1 MTDSAHTQTPGAG
14 EGQASLEYMLK
25 LAGPMVISNISFTA
39 MQFIDRVMVSRL
51 GTESLAAVWPAAM
64 AAFLPSSFLL
74 GVMTSVNTFV
84 SQSLGRKRYADCS
97 NYCWQAVSMGLVYS
111 VISIL
116 AVWPMAGWLFR
127 AMGHP
132 ASIIPLEVTYLRI
145 MLYCQ
150 FLAVFIWSSSQFFMG
165 IHRPII
171 TMWAALIAQVVN
183 VFSNYVL
190 IFGHFGFPK
199 MGIAGAG
206 WGTFIGMAVGA
217 AVRMGAFLTG
227 DVNRRFE
234 SRRSFGLDATRIFDL
249 IKVGFPAGIAVCVS
263 VALWGVVLSGLMGTF
278 GKAAMAATTAV
289 LSCMNVSFMPVVGIS
304 TALTAA
310 VGKSIGSGRK
320 DLAVRQVSVCVRM
333 AVVYMGI
340 IGACFFLFRNG
351 IMKFWAP
358 ADDKVVEA
366 GVKILVFA
374 AVFQVFDALTIIYTG
389 ALRGAGDTVWLA
401 VVSATGATLVLG
413 LGGILIVTQLPQ
425 LGETGPWTAALAEI
439 IFVAVSYRWR
449 FKSKRWM
456 RIDLFR
462 RRGMEMPPETGQI
475 SE

>member
-1 MTDSAHTQTPGAG
+1 MTEPAETQIPEAA
-14 EGQASLEYMLK
+14 EQQASLKYMLK
-25 LAGPMVISNISFTA
+25 LAGPMVISNISFTT

-51 GTESLAAVWPAAM
+51 GTESLAAIWPAAM
-64 AAFLPSSFLL
+64 VAFLPSSFLL

-84 SQSLGRKRYADCS
+84 SQSFGRRRYADCS
-97 NYCWQAVSMGLVYS
+97 NYCWQAVNMGLVYS
-111 VISIL
+111 VISIIV
-116 AVWPMAGWLFR
+116 VWPMAGWLFR

-132 ASIIPLEVTYLRI
+132 ETIIPLEVTYLRI

-150 FLAVFIWSSSQFFMG
+150 LVAVLIWSSTQFFMG

-183 VFSNYVL
+183 VFWNYVL

-227 DVNRRFE
+227 DVNKRFE
-234 SRRSFGLDATRIFDL
+234 SRRSFGLDARRIFDL
-249 IKVGFPAGIAVCVS
+249 VKIGFPAGIAVCVS
-263 VALWGVVLSGLMGTF
+263 VALWGVILSGLIGTF

-289 LSCMNVSFMPVVGIS
+289 LSCMNVSFMPVVGVS

-310 VGKSIGSGRK
+310 VGKSIGAGRK
-320 DLAVRQVSVCVRM
+320 ELAVRQVAVCVRI
-333 AVVYMGI
+333 AVIYMGL
-340 IGACFFLFRNG
+340 IGACFLVFRGG

-358 ADDKVVEA
+358 ADDNVVDA
-366 GVKILVFA
+366 GVRILVLA
-374 AVFQVFDALTIIYTG
+374 AFFQLFDALTIIYTG

-401 VVSATGATLVLG
+401 CVSIVGATIVLG
-413 LGGILIVTQLPQ
+413 LGGVLVVTQWPQ
-425 LGETGPWTAALAEI
+425 LGATGPWTAALAEI
-439 IFVAVSYRWR
+439 IFVGLSYRWR

-456 RIDLFR
+456 RIDLFKR
-462 RRGMEMPPETGQI
+462 RSADMPAEIGQI
-475 SE
+475 TE